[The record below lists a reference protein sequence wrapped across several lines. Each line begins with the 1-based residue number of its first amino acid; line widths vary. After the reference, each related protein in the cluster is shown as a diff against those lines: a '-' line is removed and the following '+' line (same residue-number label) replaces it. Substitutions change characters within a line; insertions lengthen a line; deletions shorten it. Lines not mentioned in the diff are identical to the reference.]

1 MMAVKVFTMFFQ
13 KKCTFFSKKAENTL
27 TRLLNNY
34 IFGAHP
40 WRDGRVVEGARL
52 ESVFTSR

>member
-1 MMAVKVFTMFFQ
+1 MQ
-13 KKCTFFSKKAENTL
+13 KKAPYPLTSAEY
-27 TRLLNNY
+27 NY